1 MRIHFP
7 DGSHEDIII
16 PHANFD
22 STADEERV
30 AMERILRE
38 RLGDEMA
45 NWFDRLADYVIDE
58 TAQKCYDPEANHYEL
73 DCDNYRQILS
83 AVQMELIAI
92 RDAITLSRRVTR
104 QELGRALDRQVKVI
118 NDTL

>member
-58 TAQKCYDPEANHYEL
+58 TAQKCYDPEADHYEL
-73 DCDNYRQILS
+73 DCDNYRQILC
-83 AVQMELIAI
+83 AVQMELVALVEGLRSGGRI
-92 RDAITLSRRVTR
+92 DR
-104 QELGRALDRQVKVI
+104 QKLARALDRQVKVI